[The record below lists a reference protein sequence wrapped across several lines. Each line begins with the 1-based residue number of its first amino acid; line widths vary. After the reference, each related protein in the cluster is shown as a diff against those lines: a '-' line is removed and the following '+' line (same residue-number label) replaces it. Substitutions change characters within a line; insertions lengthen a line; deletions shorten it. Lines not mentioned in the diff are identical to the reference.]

1 MNGVFSAKKIW
12 LSVNKVAISGKGI
25 PESLNLDH
33 TRKIVTAK
41 FDSSS
46 PEIKAIAAGK
56 KFEVKTGV
64 KHSFMFTCRP
74 QNATGW
80 LQETSGLKLEDL
92 EVPAQNPECDQVLA
106 WYERQVAP
114 KPINFGTSKADRL
127 IPEQQFEGVPLK
139 LVTAQ
144 EVAFPATH
152 AIPKGSV
159 EQVAILDGGELR
171 CSPDLNGKKLHFK
184 FSIPVERQIISLPEP
199 LESYKMH
206 IIGQEADAAMYWELE
221 VQPIPE
227 RANAKEQ
234 LILLKGL
241 FEIVKQKQLSIIN

>member
-1 MNGVFSAKKIW
+1 MLASKIW
-12 LSVNKVAISGKGI
+12 LSVNKIAVSGKGM

-33 TRKIVTAK
+33 TKKIVTAK

-56 KFEVKTGV
+56 KFEVNTGV
-64 KHSFMFTCRP
+64 KHNFMFTCRP
-74 QNATGW
+74 QNSTGW

-92 EVPAQNPECDQVLA
+92 EVPAQNPQCDQVLA

-127 IPEQQFEGVPLK
+127 IPEQQFEGTSLK
-139 LVTAQ
+139 LVTTQ
-144 EVAFPATH
+144 EVSSATH
-152 AIPKGSV
+152 AI
-159 EQVAILDGGELR
+159 AILEGGELR
-171 CSPDLNGKKLHFK
+171 CSSDLNGKRLHFK
-184 FSIPVERQIISLPEP
+184 FPIPVERQIVSLPEP

-206 IIGQEADAAMYWELE
+206 IIGQETNAAMYWELE

-227 RANAKEQ
+227 QTNAKEQ
-234 LILLKGL
+234 LILIKGL
-241 FEIVKQKQLSIIN
+241 FKIVKQKQLSIIN